1 MQEEKKLKGVEGL
14 YTAIGAIINQKE
26 DESRLA
32 VDVNNVIENVKN
44 EVNVYSAQLEWY
56 IQFALMAAVEVVLY
70 QKGYRSVVKGEGV
83 FVNLQN
89 CRKPEYLARMFN
101 NAKLSEAQ
109 KQKVVARITKAIQE
123 ATMEGQLSFDFSG
136 EGGTIVEEVTE
147 QRLIEML
154 RADAD
159 AV

>member
-1 MQEEKKLKGVEGL
+1 MAEEKKLKGVEGL

-26 DESRLA
+26 DENRLA
-32 VDVNNVIENVKN
+32 IDVNNVIEEVKN

-56 IQFALMAAVEVVLY
+56 IQFALKAAVEVGLY

-89 CRKPEYLARMFN
+89 CNKPEYLARMFN
-101 NAKLSEAQ
+101 NAKLTETQ
-109 KQKVVARITKAIQE
+109 KQKVVAQITKAIK
-123 ATMEGQLSFDFSG
+123 ANGIEGQYSFDANGF
-136 EGGTIVEEVTE
+136 IVEDVTE
-147 QRLIEML
+147 QQIIDML
-154 RADAD
+154 KAD

>member
-32 VDVNNVIENVKN
+32 VDVNNIIVNVKN

-56 IQFALMAAVEVVLY
+56 IQFALRAAVEVVLY

-89 CRKPEYLARMFN
+89 CKKPEYLARMFN

-123 ATMEGQLSFDFSG
+123 ASIEGQLSFDFSG
-136 EGGTIVEEVTE
+136 ENGTIVEEITE

>member
-14 YTAIGAIINQKE
+14 YTAISAIINQKE

-32 VDVNNVIENVKN
+32 VDVNNIIVNVKN

-56 IQFALMAAVEVVLY
+56 IQFALRAAVEVVLY

-89 CRKPEYLARMFN
+89 CKKPEYLARMFN

-123 ATMEGQLSFDFSG
+123 ASIEGQLSFDFSG
-136 EGGTIVEEVTE
+136 ENGTIVEEITE

>member
-32 VDVNNVIENVKN
+32 VDVNNVIENVKD

-56 IQFALMAAVEVVLY
+56 IQFALRAAVEVVLY

-89 CRKPEYLARMFN
+89 CKKPEYLARMFN

-123 ATMEGQLSFDFSG
+123 ASIEGQLSFDFSG
-136 EGGTIVEEVTE
+136 ENGTIVEEVTE

>member
-32 VDVNNVIENVKN
+32 VDVNNIIDDVKN

-56 IQFALMAAVEVVLY
+56 IQFALRAAVEVVLY

-89 CRKPEYLARMFN
+89 CKKPEYLARMFN

-123 ATMEGQLSFDFSG
+123 ASIEGQLSFDFSG
-136 EGGTIVEEVTE
+136 ENGTIVEEITE